1 MAKALVKDYG
11 LLESEIRETNFNRF
25 MSHIGE
31 FRMDEQQLRTYRWMV
46 NAPSYIGI
54 QFSLVAIPFSKQDD

>member
-31 FRMDEQQLRTYRWMV
+31 FRMDDS
-46 NAPSYIGI
+46 N
-54 QFSLVAIPFSKQDD
+54 